1 MEPAA
6 YGGKPVK
13 EIRSICVFCASSQ
26 SAGEAFRAA
35 ATDLGRRMGRRGI
48 DLVYG
53 GASIG
58 LMGCV
63 ARGVHETGGKV
74 VGVLPEFFKVKDI
87 EYGEADELI
96 VTKDM
101 RERKAV
107 MDRRSDGFI
116 VLPGGI
122 GTLEEAMEILSMKQL
137 RLTRKPLVFVNTSDF
152 YDPLIAHM
160 REMVDLKFAK
170 RETLELFAVRPDA
183 ESALEYVLHYEPPA
197 APGKWL

>member
-1 MEPAA
+1 M
-6 YGGKPVK
+6 K
-13 EIRSICVFCASSQ
+13 EIRAICVFCASS
-26 SAGEAFRAA
+26 EAVDEVYKRE
-35 ATDLGRRMGRRGI
+35 ATDLGRRMGRLGI
-48 DLVYG
+48 NLVYG

-63 ARGVHETGGKV
+63 ARGVHEADGKV
-74 VGVLPEFFKVKDI
+74 VGVLPEFFKTKDI

-96 VTKDM
+96 VTRDM

-107 MDRRSDGFI
+107 MDRRADAFI

-137 RLTRKPLVFVNTSDF
+137 RLTRKPLVFVNTNNF
-152 YDPLIAHM
+152 YGGLISHL

-170 RETLELFAVRPDA
+170 RETLDLFVTEPDA
-183 ESALEYVLHYEPPA
+183 EGALNYILHYAPPEI
-197 APGKWL
+197 PSKWL